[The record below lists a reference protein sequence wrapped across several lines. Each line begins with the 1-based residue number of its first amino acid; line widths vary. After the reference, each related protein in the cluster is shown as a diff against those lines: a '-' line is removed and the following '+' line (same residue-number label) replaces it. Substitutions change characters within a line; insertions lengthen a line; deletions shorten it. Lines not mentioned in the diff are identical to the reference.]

1 MIICVAKNIFVSF
14 AISPCFLSPC
24 LPARFCELSNESN
37 TQVDNELNTQ
47 VDKRIKHSGND
58 QVMLRMPGAG
68 SGNAQAMLR

>member
-1 MIICVAKNIFVSF
+1 MQVQASHKKNLSVIADARQGNNGYDYPCRKNRFVSF

-47 VDKRIKHSGND
+47 VDNE
-58 QVMLRMPGAG
+58 L
-68 SGNAQAMLR
+68 NT